1 MGAAWGQP
9 MPVALPSSAGQV
21 WCWQWLWPP
30 LSMGMDLWEE
40 SHKLL
45 HPPGG
50 KAVGFGGL
58 PWGRDSFLAP
68 CPLLSPSHNVD
79 LQVSEKEAGKSA
91 EEEGGEEGGHAGEE
105 PAARWE
111 WSGGAEV
118 TPSPGGEAGLGILRV
133 SR

>member
-1 MGAAWGQP
+1 MGPANACGLAQFCRAGLVLA
-9 MPVALPSSAGQV
+9 VAVA
-21 WCWQWLWPP
+21 P

-68 CPLLSPSHNVD
+68 CPLLSPSCNVA

-105 PAARWE
+105 PAAR
-111 WSGGAEV
+111 
-118 TPSPGGEAGLGILRV
+118 
-133 SR
+133 